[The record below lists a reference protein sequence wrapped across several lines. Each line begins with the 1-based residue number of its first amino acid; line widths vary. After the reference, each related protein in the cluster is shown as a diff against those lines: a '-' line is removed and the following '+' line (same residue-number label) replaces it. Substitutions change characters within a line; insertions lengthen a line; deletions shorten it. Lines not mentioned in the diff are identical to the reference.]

1 MMNQVKSMLKA
12 PAYGNPVDAGL
23 LLLRLGAGMMMTHGW
38 PKLTGFSEKADGF
51 YDFMGLGGE
60 WSLALTVFAE
70 FFCSLFLVLGLGTR
84 LVLIPLIIVAVV
96 IVFVVHGADPFGDK
110 EHGLLFLVP
119 YIVLMMTGPGKYAL
133 DYLLWPGTKK

>member
-23 LLLRLGAGMMMTHGW
+23 LLLRLGAGLMITHGW
-38 PKLTGFSEKADGF
+38 PKLIGFSDKADGF

-60 WSLALTVFAE
+60 LSLALTVFAE

-133 DYLLWPGTKK
+133 DYLLWPGAKK